1 MNEKKWSVEIVIDE
15 HDADEGGSRTRA
27 QARLRT
33 RDTHT
38 LVGVGLARR
47 NPADTEIPEI
57 GDELAD
63 VLYCLVRL
71 ADRYGIDL
79 EAAHV
84 AARARELAYLQRPAG
99 E

>member
-1 MNEKKWSVEIVIDE
+1 MKMNEKKWSVEIVIDE

-47 NPADTEIPEI
+47 
-57 GDELAD
+57 
-63 VLYCLVRL
+63 
-71 ADRYGIDL
+71 
-79 EAAHV
+79 
-84 AARARELAYLQRPAG
+84 
-99 E
+99 

>member
-57 GDELAD
+57 GDELATA
-63 VLYCLVRL
+63 RAL
-71 ADRYGIDL
+71 ADLAHQLIELTAADV
-79 EAAHV
+79 EAATHNRV
-84 AARARELAYLQRPAG
+84 HLTE
-99 E
+99 

>member
-1 MNEKKWSVEIVIDE
+1 MNMNEKKWSVEIVIDE

-57 GDELAD
+57 GDELATA
-63 VLYCLVRL
+63 RAL
-71 ADRYGIDL
+71 ADLAHQLIELTASDV
-79 EAAHV
+79 EAATHSRV
-84 AARARELAYLQRPAG
+84 HLTE
-99 E
+99 

>member
-1 MNEKKWSVEIVIDE
+1 MNMNEKKWSVEIVIDE
-15 HDADEGGSRTRA
+15 HDADEGGSKTRA

-57 GDELAD
+57 GDELATA
-63 VLYCLVRL
+63 RAL
-71 ADRYGIDL
+71 ADLAHQLIELTAADV
-79 EAAHV
+79 EAATHSSV
-84 AARARELAYLQRPAG
+84 HLTE
-99 E
+99 